1 MNAKKTVFPLVLASF
16 FLLVSACSSSSGG
29 GTATGGGTTYSK
41 ISFSGQVGSTL
52 SGSEVSASAQADTIL
67 ALPFSDRIGVEDVRR
82 AQEASVAPD
91 GSFSIELS
99 QSYPNY
105 LLILVDTSLA
115 RHEQILGYV
124 ALSDLDDSLISLPVG
139 NASGDIDAGEL
150 TVDGDEAVSEHD
162 LESYTA
168 EFGMTLSELQER
180 ARSDD
185 VLKRVKNLYA
195 NDHGSQWW
203 ETDVHF
209 AWRDT
214 LDMAHNRNTD
224 PYSYAFEGYG
234 VLLWARNYESELP
247 FWDIV
252 NGDIDVA
259 IHPPKNG
266 SGVEEIA
273 LADGGT
279 VVGPFANDA
288 IDPNNV
294 EERVV
299 DGETRYYAGDSDF
312 GVAKDGFGVS
322 LSGPGGT
329 GVFGLPM
336 SQGYWT
342 VTRNGSEIAW
352 FDVAV
357 GSPLD
362 EAGNPR
368 VPIPAFGFTTDGSGR
383 VTGFAVDNWY
393 SYDSSSGAYVEVRDM
408 SLIDEA
414 ISFAQLYANG
424 PDPSGGGT
432 IDEIQDNVEDRGFAV
447 DADEMDH
454 SWYYGIS
461 EGSVPSGAYLM
472 TTLKFEYRAYGVTCG
487 FWLGVN

>member
-1 MNAKKTVFPLVLASF
+1 MVVPLAVWM
-16 FLLVSACSSSSGG
+16 LLVGSCSSSSGG
-29 GTATGGGTTYSK
+29 GTATGGGTPSSSIT
-41 ISFSGQVGSTL
+41 FSGQVESTV
-52 SGSEVSASAQADTIL
+52 SGSQLSASAQADTIL
-67 ALPFSDRIGVEDVRR
+67 ALPFTDRIDVEDVRDAR
-82 AQEASVAPD
+82 EATVAPD
-91 GSFSIELS
+91 GTFSVELS
-99 QSYPNY
+99 QYYPNY
-105 LLILVDTSLA
+105 LLILVDTSLPK
-115 RHEQILGYV
+115 HEQILGYV
-124 ALSDLDDSLISLPVG
+124 ALSDVEESLISLPVG

-150 TVDGDEAVSEHD
+150 TLDGDEAVSERD

-195 NDHGSQWW
+195 NDHESRWW

-209 AWRDT
+209 AWNDT
-214 LDMAHNRNTD
+214 LAMAHNRNTD
-224 PYSYAFEGYG
+224 PNSYTFDGYG

-252 NGDIDVA
+252 EGNIDVA
-259 IHPPKNG
+259 IHPPKNE
-266 SGVEEIA
+266 SGIEEIA
-273 LADGGT
+273 LSDGST
-279 VVGPFANDA
+279 ITGPFANDA

-294 EERVV
+294 EERIVK
-299 DGETRYYAGDSDF
+299 GETRYYAGDDDF

-322 LSGPGGT
+322 LSGGGMA
-329 GVFGLPM
+329 FGLPM

-362 EAGNPR
+362 SEGNPT
-368 VPIPAFGFTTDGSGR
+368 VPIPSFGFTTDGSGR
-383 VTGFAVDNWY
+383 VTGFAVDKWY
-393 SYDSSSGAYVEVRDM
+393 SYDRSSGSYVQVRDM
-408 SLIDEA
+408 TLIDEA

-424 PDPSGGGT
+424 PDPDGEGS
-432 IDEIQDNVEDRGFAV
+432 IDEIQDEVDDRGFSV

-454 SWYYGIS
+454 AWYYGIP
-461 EGSVPSGAYLM
+461 EGSVPAGAYLM

-487 FWLGVN
+487 FWLEVN

>member
-1 MNAKKTVFPLVLASF
+1 MVVPLVVWM
-16 FLLVSACSSSSGG
+16 VSVTSCSSSSGG
-29 GTATGGGTTYSK
+29 GTATGGSPTYNK
-41 ISFSGQVGSTL
+41 ITFSAQVGSTV
-52 SGSEVSASAQADTIL
+52 SGSQLSALAQADTIL
-67 ALPFSDRIGVEDVRR
+67 ALPFTDRIDVEDVRDAR
-82 AQEASVAPD
+82 EATVAPD
-91 GSFSIELS
+91 GTFSVELS
-99 QSYPNY
+99 QYYPNY
-105 LLILVDTSLA
+105 LLILLDKSLPK
-115 RHEQILGYV
+115 HEQILGYV
-124 ALSDLDDSLISLPVG
+124 ALSDLDETLISLPVG
-139 NASGDIDAGEL
+139 NASGDIDAGKL
-150 TVDGDEAVSEHD
+150 TLEGDEAVSERD

-168 EFGMTLSELQER
+168 EFGMTLSELQDR

-195 NDHGSQWW
+195 NDHESRWW

-224 PYSYAFEGYG
+224 PYSYDFEGYG

-252 NGDIDVA
+252 EGNMDVA
-259 IHPPKNG
+259 IHPPKNE

-273 LADGGT
+273 LSDGST
-279 VVGPFANDA
+279 ITGPFANDA
-288 IDPNNV
+288 INPNDV

-299 DGETRYYAGDSDF
+299 KGETRYYAGDDDF
-312 GVAKDGFGVS
+312 SVAKDGFGVS

-329 GVFGLPM
+329 GAYGLPM
-336 SQGYWT
+336 ARGYWT

-362 EAGNPR
+362 GEGNPT
-368 VPIPAFGFTTDGSGR
+368 VPIPAFGFTTDGSGQ
-383 VTGFAVDNWY
+383 VTGFAVDKWY
-393 SYDSSSGAYVEVRDM
+393 SYDTSSQSYVEVRDM

-424 PDPSGGGT
+424 PDPDSGGS
-432 IDEIQDNVEDRGFAV
+432 IDEIQDEVDDRGFSV

-454 SWYYGIS
+454 SWYYGVPES
-461 EGSVPSGAYLM
+461 SVPSGAHIM
-472 TTLKFEYRAYGVTCG
+472 ETLKFEYRAYGVTCG
-487 FWLGVN
+487 FWLGVD